1 MFSRTGPFVGGGV
14 FFILRG
20 PRTSTQGRHMPV
32 PRSPE
37 DLLTIE
43 LKEIHSA
50 ERQLTRALPKL
61 QKQVASERLREMLN
75 KRREQGTALI
85 EQLDEI
91 FEEMEV
97 SKGRVKNVAAEGLL
111 EDMIQHVEEIKGE
124 KLLDPVL
131 LASLQKVEH
140 YCIAAW
146 GTAASMGRLMG
157 QQTVVETMEKVLE
170 EGKQFD
176 NDLTELAEQEV
187 NPAML
192 DEGEDQEQ
200 EDEGKQAG
208 KGNRR

>member
-1 MFSRTGPFVGGGV
+1 
-14 FFILRG
+14 
-20 PRTSTQGRHMPV
+20 MPI

-37 DLLTIE
+37 DLLTTE
-43 LKEIHSA
+43 LKEIYSA

-61 QKQVASERLREMLN
+61 QKQIASERLREMLN
-75 KRREQGTALI
+75 KRRNQGTALI

-111 EDMIQHVEEIKGE
+111 EDMNQHVEEIKEE

-157 QQTVVETMEKVLE
+157 QQAVVETMEKVLE

-192 DEGEDQEQ
+192 DGGEDQEQ
-200 EDEGKQAG
+200 EDEDEQPTRAP
-208 KGNRR
+208 RRKSQ

>member
-1 MFSRTGPFVGGGV
+1 
-14 FFILRG
+14 
-20 PRTSTQGRHMPV
+20 MPI

-37 DLLTIE
+37 DLLTTE
-43 LKEIHSA
+43 LKEIYSA

-61 QKQVASERLREMLN
+61 QKQVTSERLREMLN
-75 KRREQGTALI
+75 KRRDQGTALI
-85 EQLDEI
+85 EQIDQI
-91 FEEMEV
+91 FEEMKV
-97 SKGRVKNVAAEGLL
+97 SKGRHKNVAAEGLL
-111 EDMIQHVEEIKGE
+111 EDMNQHVEEIKEE

-157 QQTVVETMEKVLE
+157 QQSIVKTMEKVLD

-176 NDLTELAEQEV
+176 NDLTELAEKEI

-192 DEGEDQEQ
+192 GEGEKEEAEGGDQ
-200 EDEGKQAG
+200 GKRAG
-208 KGNRR
+208 NGNRR

>member
-1 MFSRTGPFVGGGV
+1 
-14 FFILRG
+14 
-20 PRTSTQGRHMPV
+20 MPA

-37 DLLTIE
+37 DLLTTE
-43 LKEIHSA
+43 LKEIYSA

-61 QKQVASERLREMLN
+61 QKRVASERLREMLD
-75 KRREQGTALI
+75 RRRDQGTALI
-85 EQLDEI
+85 EQLDQV

-97 SKGRVKNVAAEGLL
+97 SKGRHKNVAAEGLL
-111 EDMIQHVEEIKGE
+111 EDMNQHVEEIKEE

-157 QQTVVETMEKVLE
+157 QQSVVKTMEKVLD

-176 NDLTELAEQEV
+176 NELTELAEQEV

-192 DEGEDQEQ
+192 GGGE
-200 EDEGKQAG
+200 EDDGNKGKRAG
-208 KGNRR
+208 TRNHRK

>member
-1 MFSRTGPFVGGGV
+1 
-14 FFILRG
+14 
-20 PRTSTQGRHMPV
+20 MPA

-37 DLLTIE
+37 DLLTTE
-43 LKEIHSA
+43 LKEIYSA

-61 QKQVASERLREMLN
+61 QKQIASERLREMLN
-75 KRREQGTALI
+75 KRRDQGTALI

-111 EDMIQHVEEIKGE
+111 EDMNQHVEEIKEE

-157 QQTVVETMEKVLE
+157 QQAVVETMEKVLE

-192 DEGEDQEQ
+192 DGGEDQEQ
-200 EDEGKQAG
+200 EDEDEQPTRAP
-208 KGNRR
+208 RRKSQ

>member
-1 MFSRTGPFVGGGV
+1 MVCGT
-14 FFILRG
+14 
-20 PRTSTQGRHMPV
+20 
-32 PRSPE
+32 
-37 DLLTIE
+37 E
-43 LKEIHSA
+43 LKEIYSA

-61 QKQVASERLREMLN
+61 QKRVASERLREMPD
-75 KRREQGTALI
+75 KRRDQGTALI
-85 EQLDEI
+85 EQLDQI

-97 SKGRVKNVAAEGLL
+97 SKGRHKNVAAEGLL
-111 EDMIQHVEEIKGE
+111 EDMNQHVEEIKEE

-146 GTAASMGRLMG
+146 GTAASMGRLMD
-157 QQTVVETMEKVLE
+157 QKAVVETMEKVLE

-200 EDEGKQAG
+200 EDEGKQPTKAS
-208 KGNRR
+208 RRKSQ

>member
-1 MFSRTGPFVGGGV
+1 
-14 FFILRG
+14 
-20 PRTSTQGRHMPV
+20 MPV

-37 DLLTIE
+37 DLLTTE
-43 LKEIHSA
+43 LKEIYSA

-75 KRREQGTALI
+75 KRRDQGTALI

-111 EDMIQHVEEIKGE
+111 EDMNQHIEEIKEE

-146 GTAASMGRLMG
+146 GTAAAMGRLMN
-157 QQTVVETMEKVLE
+157 QQSVVKTMEHVLD
-170 EGKQFD
+170 EGKRYD
-176 NDLTELAEQEV
+176 EEMTELAEQEV

-192 DEGEDQEQ
+192 ANGEGQEQ
-200 EDEGKQAG
+200 EEEDKQPTKAP
-208 KGNRR
+208 RRKS

>member
-1 MFSRTGPFVGGGV
+1 
-14 FFILRG
+14 
-20 PRTSTQGRHMPV
+20 MPA

-37 DLLTIE
+37 DLLTTE
-43 LKEIHSA
+43 LKEIYSA

-75 KRREQGTALI
+75 KRRDQGTALI
-85 EQLDEI
+85 EQLDEV
-91 FEEMEV
+91 FEEMKV
-97 SKGRVKNVAAEGLL
+97 SKGRHKNVAAEGLL
-111 EDMIQHVEEIKGE
+111 EDMNQHVEEIKEE

-157 QQTVVETMEKVLE
+157 QKAVVETMEKVLE
-170 EGKQFD
+170 EGKKFD

-192 DEGEDQEQ
+192 NEGEDQDQ
-200 EDEGKQAG
+200 EDEDEQPTRAP
-208 KGNRR
+208 RRKSQ

>member
-1 MFSRTGPFVGGGV
+1 
-14 FFILRG
+14 
-20 PRTSTQGRHMPV
+20 MPI

-37 DLLTIE
+37 DLLTTE
-43 LKEIHSA
+43 LKEIYSA

-61 QKQVASERLREMLN
+61 QKQIASERLREMLN
-75 KRREQGTALI
+75 KRRDQGTALI
-85 EQLDEI
+85 EQLDQI

-111 EDMIQHVEEIKGE
+111 EDMIQHVEEIREG

-157 QQTVVETMEKVLE
+157 QQAVVETMEKVLE

-176 NDLTELAEQEV
+176 NDLTELAEQEG

-192 DEGEDQEQ
+192 DGGEDQEQ
-200 EDEGKQAG
+200 EDEDEQPTRA
-208 KGNRR
+208 RRRKSQ

>member
-20 PRTSTQGRHMPV
+20 PRTSTQGRHMPA

-37 DLLTIE
+37 DLLTTE
-43 LKEIHSA
+43 LKEIYSA

-61 QKQVASERLREMLN
+61 QKRVASERLREMLD
-75 KRREQGTALI
+75 KRRDQGTVLI
-85 EQLDEI
+85 EQLDQI

-97 SKGRVKNVAAEGLL
+97 NKGRHKNVAAEGLL
-111 EDMIQHVEEIKGE
+111 EDMNQHIEEIKEE

-157 QQTVVETMEKVLE
+157 QQTVVKTMEKVLE

-176 NDLTELAEQEV
+176 NDLTALAEQEV

-192 DEGEDQEQ
+192 SESEEEEG
-200 EDEGKQAG
+200 DEGK
-208 KGNRR
+208 KENK

>member
-1 MFSRTGPFVGGGV
+1 
-14 FFILRG
+14 
-20 PRTSTQGRHMPV
+20 MPA

-37 DLLTIE
+37 DLLTTE
-43 LKEIHSA
+43 LKEIYSA

-61 QKQVASERLREMLN
+61 QKQIVSERLREMLS
-75 KRREQGTALI
+75 KRRDQGTALI
-85 EQLDEI
+85 EQLDQI
-91 FEEMEV
+91 FEEMGV
-97 SKGRVKNVAAEGLL
+97 SKGRLKNVAAEGLL
-111 EDMIQHVEEIKGE
+111 EDMNQHVEEIKEE

-157 QQTVVETMEKVLE
+157 QQAVVETMEKVLE

-192 DEGEDQEQ
+192 DGGEDQEQ
-200 EDEGKQAG
+200 EDENEQPTRAP
-208 KGNRR
+208 RRKSQ

>member
-1 MFSRTGPFVGGGV
+1 
-14 FFILRG
+14 
-20 PRTSTQGRHMPV
+20 MPI

-37 DLLTIE
+37 DLLTTE
-43 LKEIHSA
+43 LKEIYSA

-61 QKQVASERLREMLN
+61 QKQIASERLREMLN

-111 EDMIQHVEEIKGE
+111 EDMNQHMEEIKEE

-146 GTAASMGRLMG
+146 GTAAAMGRLMN
-157 QQTVVETMEKVLE
+157 QQSVVKTIERVLDE
-170 EGKQFD
+170 RKRFD
-176 NDLTELAEQEV
+176 NEMTELAEHEV

-192 DEGEDQEQ
+192 ANGEDQEQ
-200 EDEGKQAG
+200 EDEGKQPKAQ
-208 KGNRR
+208 RRKSH

>member
-1 MFSRTGPFVGGGV
+1 MFSRTGPFVEGGA
-14 FFILRG
+14 FFVLQG
-20 PRTSTQGRHMPV
+20 PRTSTQGRHMPA

-37 DLLTIE
+37 DLLTTE
-43 LKEIHSA
+43 LKEIYSA

-75 KRREQGTALI
+75 KRRDQGTALI

-97 SKGRVKNVAAEGLL
+97 SKGRLKNVAAEGLL
-111 EDMIQHVEEIKGE
+111 EDMNQHVEEIKEE

-146 GTAASMGRLMG
+146 GTAASMGQLMG
-157 QQTVVETMEKVLE
+157 QQTIVKSMEKVLE
-170 EGKQFD
+170 EGKHFD
-176 NDLTELAEQEV
+176 NERTELAEQEV

-192 DEGEDQEQ
+192 GGGEENENEGDK
-200 EDEGKQAG
+200 GK
-208 KGNRR
+208 

>member
-1 MFSRTGPFVGGGV
+1 MTWR
-14 FFILRG
+14 L
-20 PRTSTQGRHMPV
+20 TSSFRLPTR
-32 PRSPE
+32 PRSARQAPPKLTVPE
-37 DLLTIE
+37 IY
-43 LKEIHSA
+43 SA

-61 QKQVASERLREMLN
+61 QKQIASERLREMLN
-75 KRREQGTALI
+75 KRRDQGTALI

-111 EDMIQHVEEIKGE
+111 ENMNQHVEEIKEE

-146 GTAASMGRLMG
+146 GTAASMGQLMG
-157 QQTVVETMEKVLE
+157 QQTIVKTMEKVLE

-176 NDLTELAEQEV
+176 NELTELAEQEV

-192 DEGEDQEQ
+192 DEGEGEDQEG
-200 EDEGKQAG
+200 EGKRAG

>member
-1 MFSRTGPFVGGGV
+1 
-14 FFILRG
+14 
-20 PRTSTQGRHMPV
+20 MPA

-37 DLLTIE
+37 DLLTTE
-43 LKEIHSA
+43 LKEIYSA

-75 KRREQGTALI
+75 KRRDQGTALI

-91 FEEMEV
+91 FEEMKV
-97 SKGRVKNVAAEGLL
+97 SKGRHKNVAAEGLL
-111 EDMIQHVEEIKGE
+111 EDMNQHVEETKE
-124 KLLDPVL
+124 ERLLDPVL

-157 QQTVVETMEKVLE
+157 QQAVVETMEKVLE

-200 EDEGKQAG
+200 EDEGTQPTKAP
-208 KGNRR
+208 RRKSQ

>member
-1 MFSRTGPFVGGGV
+1 
-14 FFILRG
+14 
-20 PRTSTQGRHMPV
+20 MPV

-75 KRREQGTALI
+75 KRRDQGTALI
-85 EQLDEI
+85 EQLDQI

-97 SKGRVKNVAAEGLL
+97 SKGRHKNVAAEGLL
-111 EDMIQHVEEIKGE
+111 EDMNQHIEEIKEE

-157 QQTVVETMEKVLE
+157 QQTVVKTMEKVLE

-176 NDLTELAEQEV
+176 SELTKLAEQEV

-192 DEGEDQEQ
+192 SEGE
-200 EDEGKQAG
+200 EDGEEGDGGKRAG
-208 KGNRR
+208 KGNRRK

>member
-1 MFSRTGPFVGGGV
+1 
-14 FFILRG
+14 
-20 PRTSTQGRHMPV
+20 MPV

-37 DLLTIE
+37 DLLTTE
-43 LKEIHSA
+43 LKEIYSA

-75 KRREQGTALI
+75 KRRNQGTALI

-91 FEEMEV
+91 FEEMKV
-97 SKGRVKNVAAEGLL
+97 SKGRLKNVAAEGLL
-111 EDMIQHVEEIKGE
+111 EDMNQHVEEIKEE

-157 QQTVVETMEKVLE
+157 QKAVVETMEKVLE

-176 NDLTELAEQEV
+176 SELTKLAEQEV

-192 DEGEDQEQ
+192 GEGEDNS
-200 EDEGKQAG
+200 DEENGKRAG
-208 KGNRR
+208 KANR

>member
-1 MFSRTGPFVGGGV
+1 
-14 FFILRG
+14 
-20 PRTSTQGRHMPV
+20 MPV

-37 DLLTIE
+37 DLLTTE
-43 LKEIHSA
+43 LKEIYSA

-61 QKQVASERLREMLN
+61 QKQIASERLREMLN
-75 KRREQGTALI
+75 KRRNQGTALI

-111 EDMIQHVEEIKGE
+111 EDMNQHVEEIKEE

-157 QQTVVETMEKVLE
+157 QQAVVETMEKVLE

-192 DEGEDQEQ
+192 DGGEDQEQ
-200 EDEGKQAG
+200 EDEDEQPIRAP
-208 KGNRR
+208 RRKSQ

>member
-1 MFSRTGPFVGGGV
+1 
-14 FFILRG
+14 
-20 PRTSTQGRHMPV
+20 MPI

-37 DLLTIE
+37 DLLTTE
-43 LKEIHSA
+43 LKEIYSA

-61 QKQVASERLREMLN
+61 QKQIASERLREMLN
-75 KRREQGTALI
+75 KRRDQGTALI

-111 EDMIQHVEEIKGE
+111 EDMNQHVEEIKEE

-146 GTAASMGRLMG
+146 GTAASMGRLLG
-157 QQTVVETMEKVLE
+157 QQAVVKTMERILE

-176 NDLTELAEQEV
+176 SEMTELAEQEV

-192 DEGEDQEQ
+192 SEEEKEEAGGDQ
-200 EDEGKQAG
+200 GKRAE
-208 KGNRR
+208 KGNRRK

>member
-1 MFSRTGPFVGGGV
+1 
-14 FFILRG
+14 
-20 PRTSTQGRHMPV
+20 MPT
-32 PRSPE
+32 PKSAE
-37 DLLTIE
+37 DLLQTE
-43 LKEIHSA
+43 LKEIYSA
-50 ERQLTRALPKL
+50 ERQLTRALPRL

-75 KRREQGTALI
+75 KRRDQGTARI

-111 EDMIQHVEEIKGE
+111 EDMNQHVEEIKQE

-157 QQTVVETMEKVLE
+157 QQTVVKTMEKILE

-176 NDLTELAEQEV
+176 SELTRLAEQEV

-192 DEGEDQEQ
+192 GEGE
-200 EDEGKQAG
+200 EDGEEGDGEVGDGGKRAG
-208 KGNRR
+208 KGNRRK